1 MHREHFPEK
10 RELFRFGTFDYAGIL
25 VQSFSTSLWGI
36 LACWLL
42 KKSRTLW
49 NPILAHFVYDFLLTI
64 LIGGN

>member
-10 RELFRFGTFDYAGIL
+10 RGLFRFGTFDYAGIL

-36 LACWLL
+36 ITCWLL